1 MKILWIKVGGL
12 WPANTGGRLRSLH
25 TLAELSRHH
34 RVTVLTTHTRPEEA
48 AALRAWLPQGA
59 EVISVPYTA
68 PKWRSLRFPWLLVR
82 SWFSRLPVD
91 LYKLRV
97 PAVRRAAERL
107 FATGQ
112 ADVCVADFLCALPN
126 VPSACPVPVV
136 YFSHN
141 VEHMIW
147 KRLCANA
154 ASFWQ
159 RLPLA
164 IEWRKM
170 RRYEARA
177 SARARLT
184 IAVSETDRSAL
195 AALAPAAE
203 IRAMATGVDV
213 SYFAPRSAALQQ
225 PDRLVFVGS
234 MDWQPNE
241 DAVLYFIDAI
251 LPLIR
256 HSAPAATLSVVGR
269 NPSERLRRVAERA
282 GVEVTGTVDDVR
294 DFVAA
299 AAVYIVPLRI
309 GGGTRL
315 KIFEALAMGKAV
327 VSTTVGAEGLPLED
341 GLHFLQADA
350 PRTFADAVLALLRDP
365 ARRESIG
372 AAGRRLVE
380 AHYSWPQVAAEFE
393 AFIKPC
399 VGTGGTLPST
409 PPVVAQASS

>member
-1 MKILWIKVGGL
+1 
-12 WPANTGGRLRSLH
+12 
-25 TLAELSRHH
+25 
-34 RVTVLTTHTRPEEA
+34 
-48 AALRAWLPQGA
+48 
-59 EVISVPYTA
+59 
-68 PKWRSLRFPWLLVR
+68 
-82 SWFSRLPVD
+82 
-91 LYKLRV
+91 
-97 PAVRRAAERL
+97 
-107 FATGQ
+107 
-112 ADVCVADFLCALPN
+112 LCALPN
-126 VPSACPVPVV
+126 VPRACPVPVV

-177 SARARLT
+177 SARTRLT
-184 IAVSETDRSAL
+184 IAVSETDRAAL
-195 AALAPAAE
+195 AALAPEAE
-203 IRAMATGVDV
+203 IRAMATGVDI
-213 SYFAPRSAALQQ
+213 SYFVPRDPALQQ
-225 PDRLVFVGS
+225 PDRMVFVGS

-256 HSAPAATLSVVGR
+256 QGAPKATLSVVGR
-269 NPSERLRRVAERA
+269 NPSERLRRAAGRA

-299 AAVYIVPLRI
+299 AEVYIVPLRI

-341 GLHFLQADA
+341 GRHFLQADA
-350 PRTFADAVLALLRDP
+350 PQSFADSVLSLLRDP
-365 ARRESIG
+365 SRRESIG

-380 AHYSWPQVAAEFE
+380 ERYSWPQVAAEFE
-393 AFIKPC
+393 AFVKPC
-399 VGTGGTLPST
+399 IGLEEQPLSSAGT
-409 PPVVAQASS
+409 VAAQAPG

>member
-25 TLAELSRHH
+25 IMAELSRHH
-34 RVTVLTTHTRPEEA
+34 RVTVLTSHTRPEEA

-91 LYKLRV
+91 LYKSRV
-97 PAVRRAAERL
+97 PALQRAADRL

-112 ADVCVADFLCALPN
+112 VEVCVADFLCALPN
-126 VPSACPVPVV
+126 VPRGCPVPVV

-154 ASFWQ
+154 ANFWQ

-164 IEWRKM
+164 LEWRKM

-177 SARARLT
+177 SARADLT
-184 IAVSETDRSAL
+184 IAVSEKDRAAL
-195 AALAPAAE
+195 AALAPEAE
-203 IRAMATGVDV
+203 IRAMGTGVDI
-213 SYFAPRSAALQQ
+213 SYFAPRSSTLQQ
-225 PDRLVFVGS
+225 PDRMVFVGS

-256 HSAPAATLSVVGR
+256 RSAPAATLSVVGR
-269 NPSERLRRVAERA
+269 NPSERLRRAAQRA
-282 GVEVTGTVDDVR
+282 GVEVTGTVADVR

-299 AAVYIVPLRI
+299 AEVYIVPLRI

-341 GLHFLQADA
+341 GRHFMQADA
-350 PRTFADAVLALLRDP
+350 PQAFADAVLTLLRDP
-365 ARRESIG
+365 ELRESIG

-380 AHYSWPQVAAEFE
+380 ERYSWPQVAAEFE
-393 AFIKPC
+393 SFIKPC
-399 VGTGGTLPST
+399 VVKEGALPST
-409 PPVVAQASS
+409 PPVAAQAPG